1 VPATRTAQ
9 EFGPDF
15 SCSSPSLCTS
25 GSDSVTPS
33 CASVNVVLQRLTTVE
48 AVEAVEAV
56 QASTSELIGR

>member
-1 VPATRTAQ
+1 MRTVDR
-9 EFGPDF
+9 P
-15 SCSSPSLCTS
+15 SSPSLCTS

-56 QASTSELIGR
+56 QASTSELIGH